1 MKTSEILSAAKK
13 LIETPDKWTKGA
25 FGRTSEGH
33 YRQFP
38 EEVKD
43 AVCWCAGGAIKMIAP
58 NFSDTELAWQMFE
71 RAVGIFSIPPW
82 NDSEFRTHDEVMAGF
97 DKAIA
102 LARSEEGG

>member
-25 FGRTSEGH
+25 FGRTANGDG
-33 YRQFP
+33 RLAP
-38 EEVKD
+38 EDTRD
-43 AVCWCAGGAIKMIAP
+43 AISWCAAGAIKMTAP
-58 NFSDTELAWQMFE
+58 GVRDIELAYQMFE